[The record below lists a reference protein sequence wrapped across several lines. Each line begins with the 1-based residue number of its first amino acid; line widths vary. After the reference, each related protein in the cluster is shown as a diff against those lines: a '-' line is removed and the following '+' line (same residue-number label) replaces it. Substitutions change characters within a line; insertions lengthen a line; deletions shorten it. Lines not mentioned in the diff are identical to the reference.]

1 MTANVQCL
9 VNLMWLPNCKIS
21 SALID
26 LLLFIRS
33 VMLGTLWPHGL
44 QHTRIPCPPPSP
56 WVCSNSCPLSQW
68 CHPTILSSVVPFS
81 SSLQSFPASGSFLM
95 SWLLH
100 QVAKV
105 LCFSFS
111 ISPSSEYSGLVSFR
125 IDWLVLLA
133 VQGTLK
139 SLLQH
144 YSLKASIHWHS
155 AFFMVQVS
163 HLYITIGKT
172 IALTRQ
178 TFVGKVMSKW
188 V

>member
-68 CHPTILSSVVPFS
+68 CHPTISSSSAPFS
-81 SSLQSFPASGSFLM
+81 SCPQSFPASGVFSNSRLLASGGPSFGASASASVPPVNIQGWFSFGLTVWISFL
-95 SWLLH
+95 SKGLSR
-100 QVAKV
+100 V
-105 LCFSFS
+105 FSSTTIQKLQF
-111 ISPSSEYSGLVSFR
+111 F
-125 IDWLVLLA
+125 
-133 VQGTLK
+133 GT
-139 SLLQH
+139 
-144 YSLKASIHWHS
+144 
-155 AFFMVQVS
+155 
-163 HLYITIGKT
+163 
-172 IALTRQ
+172 
-178 TFVGKVMSKW
+178 
-188 V
+188 